1 MNGLGRLFDIGQG
14 IGVVDI
20 AGGAQTGA
28 RLHLRNFETVACVF
42 FKEAGAA
49 AEPST
54 LTLQEH
60 NAASAGTSQNLAVID
75 EYYLKSEATLDND
88 ELWTRVT
95 QTAAATLVPAA
106 SDTQQ
111 IIVFEVEAASLS
123 DGFGYIS
130 VNTSDTATAGQLGG
144 LLYIAHGMK
153 VQRRP
158 DRLPLMLF

>member
-1 MNGLGRLFDIGQG
+1 MNGLGRLFDLGTG
-14 IGVVDI
+14 VAVVDI
-20 AGGAQTGA
+20 AGGAQTGM
-28 RLHLRNFETVACVF
+28 RCYMKNCETIAVVF

-49 AEPST
+49 AEATT

-60 NAASAGTSQNLAVID
+60 TAASSGSSQNLAVID
-75 EYYLKSEATLDND
+75 EYFLKSEATLDND
-88 ELWTRVT
+88 ELWARVT

-123 DGFGYIS
+123 DGYKYIS
-130 VNTSDTATAGQLGG
+130 VSTADTTTAGQFGG
-144 LLYIAHGMK
+144 ILYIAHGLK

-158 DRLPLMLF
+158 DALAVLLS